1 MNMNR
6 CTVSFNGLTVVLCS
20 ALVFICTSAQ
30 AHLMEAQNG
39 TFNLQDGY
47 GYLAVAIPASSLEFI
62 DQEGDGL
69 MSEQELAAQSS
80 TINEQIN
87 KHIKLTSRGSEI
99 AKVVAM
105 ISINGGDEGHEQ
117 PSRHLLVMLKFTL
130 DKPAVCGAP
139 DSVADL
145 LLELSLFGNV
155 ESEKVVRV
163 TSMLCD
169 VKHEIVFDQ
178 NHPVASLF

>member
-6 CTVSFNGLTVVLCS
+6 CTVSFNGLTGVLCS
-20 ALVFICTSAQ
+20 ALVFICTSVQ

-39 TFNLQDGY
+39 TFNLQDG
-47 GYLAVAIPASSLEFI
+47 
-62 DQEGDGL
+62 L
-69 MSEQELAAQSS
+69 MSEQEGAAQSS

-87 KHIKLTSRGSEI
+87 KHIRLTSRGSEI